1 MNWFTQAAA
10 NADKLAKERLLERE
24 LYRQRMAQ
32 QTASESGLRQGLND
46 SWSAEKR
53 AEMRALLQAANTPVS
68 DSDIAS
74 RMQQE
79 LDANAFP
86 LDTPDGQVINPQLAA
101 LIASGMGLPEQA
113 QPSSDP
119 LAGIPIGIEEAPP
132 VGPAPQYPQNGNMLR
147 DIATSPALTEHGF
160 GPRKLR
166 EFFVNLN
173 DAMVSS
179 TGQQPATAQ
188 AAPVQAQNL
197 QGAAP
202 EDIASLL
209 GAMPQEAAPL
219 QNDVSS
225 IAAALSSDPAAAP
238 EEKGFWGKL
247 RDTLADPYIQEVMM
261 QTGSGLSQSQPFG
274 QALATGME
282 KGRARQAAID
292 GAPAAQRGQELAFR
306 KLESEIAKN
315 DAEALKLMK
324 GLEASDSLSESDY
337 SRVFTDMQ
345 KHVSSDIFRM
355 AEDSPFKLDNETYA
369 RYLTNSGL
377 SPESRRYGPLKAEYG
392 DLMSTIWNDVAT
404 GKVKQS
410 ELESRIDEFEIA
422 FGPQQTAQLLLQLQ
436 GK

>member
-1 MNWFTQAAA
+1 MNWLQQALGATMQKQA
-10 NADKLAKERLLERE
+10 
-24 LYRQRMAQ
+24 QRDQ
-32 QTASESGLRQGLND
+32 LRQ
-46 SWSAEKR
+46 
-53 AEMRALLQAANTPVS
+53 MLQAANTPVS
-68 DSDIAS
+68 DADIAT
-74 RMQQE
+74 RFQQE
-79 LDANAFP
+79 FDSNAFP
-86 LDTPDGQVINPQLAA
+86 LDTPQGQVLNPQLAA
-101 LIASGMGLPEQA
+101 LIAEGMKLQGQEQLD
-113 QPSSDP
+113 PNDP
-119 LAGIPIGIEEAPP
+119 LAGIPIGIEGPP
-132 VGPAPQYPQNGNMLR
+132 PTGPVPNFPQNGGVIQNLSNTFGGIDPIAGLR
-147 DIATSPALTEHGF
+147 NGF
-160 GPRKLR
+160 SQ
-166 EFFVNLN
+166 LN

-179 TGQQPATAQ
+179 TGQRPVTAQAVPVQLPQ

-209 GAMPQEAAPL
+209 GAMPQGAAPL
-219 QNDVSS
+219 QNDVSG
-225 IAAALSSDPAAAP
+225 IAAALSSTPAAAP

-247 RDTLADPYIQEVMM
+247 RDALADPYIQEVML

-292 GAPAAQRGQELAFR
+292 GAPAAKRGQELAFR
-306 KLESEIAKN
+306 KLESEIVKN

-324 GLEASDSLSESDY
+324 SLEASDSLSESDY

-422 FGPQQTAQLLLQLQ
+422 FGPQQTAKLLLQLQ